1 MEKEIIGGEEIAPAP
16 KKLDN
21 KENIEHK
28 HEKKH
33 KQKKN
38 KKNYWP
44 LIVVFLSLTIS
55 FLVSIGCEF
64 LLSGTGIV
72 ICTILLLLV
81 IVISIITDMIGVA
94 LTSADLEP
102 FNVMA
107 ARKFFGAKA
116 AIKLV
121 KKADR
126 FASLFCDVIG
136 DICGI
141 ISGSICATFVVM
153 MGLAGGVVEIVVSAL
168 VSGLIAALMI
178 GGKAMGKRIA
188 IKNNV
193 FIISKFASFMA
204 IFGYGKKK

>member
-1 MEKEIIGGEEIAPAP
+1 MEKVNLSGEGVVPVP
-16 KKLDN
+16 KKIDN
-21 KENIEHK
+21 KENVEQK
-28 HEKKH
+28 HERKH
-33 KQKKN
+33 KNKKN

-44 LIVVFLSLTIS
+44 LIVVFLSLSIS

-64 LLSGTGIV
+64 LLSGTGII
-72 ICTILLLLV
+72 ICSILLLVV
-81 IVISIITDMIGVA
+81 IIISIITDMIGVS

-102 FNVMA
+102 FNAMA
-107 ARKFFGAKA
+107 ARKCFGAKA
-116 AIKLV
+116 AIKLI
-121 KKADR
+121 KNADR

-153 MGLAGGVVEIVVSAL
+153 MGLQGSTSQIIVSAL
-168 VSGLIAALMI
+168 VSGLVAALMI
-178 GGKAMGKRIA
+178 GGKAMGKRVA